1 MRERLIFVIGFII
14 GWIGG
19 YSVGYP
25 AGFHWWYWAAL
36 IVGLVALDWLRRSYQ
51 NVNSNPDQIS
61 TAPQTPVIPTTGQT
75 AVQEDLIAYQIIS
88 QLERKEKTDKLNSQL
103 TLLSDA
109 ENRLKS
115 LLVELVI
122 PRHRR

>member
-1 MRERLIFVIGFII
+1 
-14 GWIGG
+14 
-19 YSVGYP
+19 
-25 AGFHWWYWAAL
+25 
-36 IVGLVALDWLRRSYQ
+36 
-51 NVNSNPDQIS
+51 
-61 TAPQTPVIPTTGQT
+61 VIPTTGQT

>member
-1 MRERLIFVIGFII
+1 
-14 GWIGG
+14 
-19 YSVGYP
+19 
-25 AGFHWWYWAAL
+25 
-36 IVGLVALDWLRRSYQ
+36 
-51 NVNSNPDQIS
+51 
-61 TAPQTPVIPTTGQT
+61 
-75 AVQEDLIAYQIIS
+75 LIAYQIIS

>member
-19 YSVGYP
+19 YSVQYT
-25 AGFHWWYWAAL
+25 GFHWWYWAAL

-51 NVNSNPDQIS
+51 NMNSNPDQIS

-109 ENRLKS
+109 KNRLKS